1 MRTWV
6 RQLDRLLRGETT
18 SLNELRRD
26 TLDFPVLGI
35 CAVISILGLIYGACM
50 GLFAVTGSGNNAWM
64 QIPASMLKVP
74 ALFFL
79 TLVVTVPSLY
89 VFNALVGSRLTLPS
103 VLRLLIASLAIMLAV
118 LSSLGPIVAFFAV
131 SSTSYSFILLLNV
144 LVYSLS
150 GFLGLAFLLQ
160 TLHRITIVH
169 LNTPPASPPLP
180 PATSKDESIALQ
192 VEPLDELG
200 ALDKV
205 QGKMLGDHVK
215 TIFRIW
221 VIVFAVVGAQM
232 AWVLRP
238 FVGQP
243 GKPFE
248 WFRERGGNFF
258 ETVWQLLMGFLGAG
272 GWSSR

>member
-1 MRTWV
+1 MWNWIK
-6 RQLDRLLRGETT
+6 QLDRLLRGQTT
-18 SLNELRRD
+18 SLTELRRD

-35 CAVISILGLIYGACM
+35 CAVIAMLGLIYGACM
-50 GLFAVTGSGNNAWM
+50 GLFAVTGSGNNEWK

-118 LSSLGPIVAFFAV
+118 LSSLGPIVAFFAI
-131 SSTSYSFILLLNV
+131 SSTSYPFILLLNV
-144 LVYSLS
+144 IVYSLS
-150 GFLGLAFLLQ
+150 GILGLAFLLQ
-160 TLHRITIVH
+160 TLHRLTVVH
-169 LNTPPASPPLP
+169 QSSPPPQP
-180 PATSKDESIALQ
+180 PPVEGE
-192 VEPLDELG
+192 EPLSLESVG
-200 ALDKV
+200 ALDKLKGQV
-205 QGKMLGDHVK
+205 LGGHVK

-238 FVGQP
+238 FVGHP
-243 GKPFE
+243 DKPFE
-248 WFRERGGNFF
+248 WLRERGGNFF
-258 ETVWQLLMGFLGAG
+258 ETVWRLLFSFLE
-272 GWSSR
+272 WQTR